1 MPLLEDKTKKVGKMS
16 AFEAKLKQNR
26 SSILS
31 TFLAITILAVNLL
44 LSGWVLSLLS
54 DTQEVS
60 VGRAEIVSINEE
72 DYEVVRQDRLKRLNA
87 TVDTTPVNN
96 PFVQR

>member
-1 MPLLEDKTKKVGKMS
+1 MPLPEDKTKKVGKLS
-16 AFEAKLKQNR
+16 EFEAKLKQNR

-54 DTQEVS
+54 DEQTVNP
-60 VGRAEIVSINEE
+60 GRAEIVSINEE

-87 TVDTTPVNN
+87 TIDTTPITN